1 MDVVIV
7 TAETTDVC
15 ESAAFDGGDAV
26 VAAEVAVMND
36 DDFPTRN

>member
-15 ESAAFDGGDAV
+15 KSATFDGDAV
-26 VAAEVAVMND
+26 IAAEVAVLNETD
-36 DDFPTRN
+36 SPTRF